1 MNKIKTFLNSK
12 TVKKDVGEETFLTWK
27 ETISYAMGRGAQGMF
42 TSMTGSKYL
51 NYFLTNILFVRFKN
65 PMGIASKIRL
75 YCGIFDAI
83 NDPMMGIL
91 VDKTRTKHGQM
102 RPYINWAPW
111 FVSAVMLLFFIGI
124 PGSMPDW
131 ACIAWTTFLF
141 VGLDVTYTAFDIPM
155 GALAF
160 AITPNGYERTKL
172 YGLSSIVRSIA
183 GALPG
188 LFVACAGWLPYFS
201 THTSKAYLTGAI
213 VSSVGIIIF
222 TRFTYHNT
230 KERTVHHDDAPSV
243 ADCFKLLFKN
253 RPLLML
259 FLANVFFLI
268 VKVTNQVSF
277 YFVAD
282 LMFTTKY
289 NVFIDVITF
298 PGFLI
303 AGIGVPWLVEKLGQK
318 SDSRKFYRIC
328 CAAAI
333 VIHLLFAALTFNGL
347 VNKQPGTEV
356 SLPVGIIV
364 VLFTGLAAIP
374 LECKNLM
381 QKEME
386 AETVDYVEWK
396 TGTRVEGIM
405 LSIMSFTG
413 KIENSVSSA
422 IGLAILGYTGYIAHS
437 EGSMIQNAATNK
449 ALFFMT
455 TLLPAI
461 GYILMLV
468 PMAFYNI
475 SGKDHHRMIEEIAER
490 HAMEKTDEISENIE
504 VKPEIK

>member
-1 MNKIKTFLNSK
+1 MKKFLDSK
-12 TVKKDVGEETFLTWK
+12 TVKKDVGEETYLTWR
-27 ETISYAMGRGAQGMF
+27 ETISYALGRGAQGMF

-51 NYFLTNILFVRFKN
+51 NYFLTNVLFSRFSD
-65 PMGIASKIRL
+65 PMGLASKIRL

-83 NDPMMGIL
+83 NDPMMGII
-91 VDKTRTKHGQM
+91 VDKTRTKEGQM
-102 RPYINWAPW
+102 RPYIRRVPW
-111 FVSAVMLLFFIGI
+111 FIALVMILFFLGI
-124 PGSMPDW
+124 PNGMPDW

-141 VGLDVTYTAFDIPM
+141 IGLDVTYTAFDIPM

-160 AITPNGYERTKL
+160 AITPNGIERTKL
-172 YGLSSIVRSIA
+172 YGVSSIVRSVS
-183 GALPG
+183 GVLPG
-188 LFVACAGWLPYFS
+188 LFVACAGWLPYFN
-201 THTSKAYLTGAI
+201 THTAKAYLTGGI
-213 VSSVGIIIF
+213 VSAIGIIVF
-222 TRFTYHNT
+222 TRFTYKNT
-230 KERTVHHDDAPSV
+230 QERTVHHEEAPSV
-243 ADCFKLLFKN
+243 AECFKLLFKN

-259 FLANVFFLI
+259 FLANMFFLV
-268 VKVTNQVSF
+268 VKVTNQISF

-289 NVFIDVITF
+289 NVFIDIITF

-303 AGIGVPWLVEKLGQK
+303 AGIGVPKLVEKLGEK
-318 SDSRKFYRIC
+318 SDPRKFYRTC
-328 CAAAI
+328 CVLAI
-333 VIHLLFAALTFNGL
+333 VLHVLFYITCYNGYI
-347 VNKQPGTEV
+347 NKPAGAVV
-356 SLPVGIIV
+356 SLPIGILTVI
-364 VLFTGLAAIP
+364 FTGLTAIP

-396 TGTRVEGIM
+396 TGTRVEGVM

-422 IGLAILGYTGYIAHS
+422 IGLAILSYTGYVAHT

-455 TLLPAI
+455 ALLPAI
-461 GYILMLV
+461 GYALMLI

-475 SGKDHHRMIEEIAER
+475 SGKNHHIMIEELKMR
-490 HAMEKTDEISENIE
+490 HETANAIDKD
-504 VKPEIK
+504 

>member
-1 MNKIKTFLNSK
+1 MANKIKSFLDSK
-12 TVKKDVGEETFLTWK
+12 TVKKDVGEETFLTWR
-27 ETISYAMGRGAQGMF
+27 ETISYALGRGAQGMF

-51 NYFLTNILFVRFKN
+51 NYFLTNILFVRFKD

-111 FVSAVMLLFFIGI
+111 FVSAVMILFFLGM
-124 PGSMPDW
+124 PSRVPDW

-160 AITPNGYERTKL
+160 AITPNGFERTKL
-172 YGLSSIVRSIA
+172 YGLSSIVRSVT

-188 LFVACAGWLPYFS
+188 LFVACAGWLPYFNS
-201 THTSKAYLTGAI
+201 HTDKAYLTGAL
-213 VSSVGIIIF
+213 VSAVGIIVF
-222 TRFTYHNT
+222 TRFTYKNT
-230 KERTVHHDDAPSV
+230 TERTVHHEDAPSITE
-243 ADCFKLLFKN
+243 CFALLFKN

-259 FLANVFFLI
+259 FIANIFFLI
-268 VKVTNQVSF
+268 VKVTTQISF

-303 AGIGVPWLVEKLGQK
+303 AGIGVPMLVEKLGRR
-318 SDSRKFYRIC
+318 SDPRKFYRLC
-328 CAAAI
+328 CISAI
-333 VIHLLFAALTFNGL
+333 VLHILFALTTYNGL
-347 VNKQPGTEV
+347 INKEAGTEV
-356 SLPVGIIV
+356 SLGIGILV
-364 VLFTGLAAIP
+364 VLFTGLTAIP

-437 EGSMIQNAATNK
+437 EGSLVQNMATNK

-461 GYILMLV
+461 GYALMLI

-475 SGKDHHRMIEEIAER
+475 SGKSHHQMIEDLNAR
-490 HAMEKTDEISENIE
+490 HEAKEN
-504 VKPEIK
+504 

>member
-1 MNKIKTFLNSK
+1 MANPSKGKISAFLDSK
-12 TVKKDVGEETFLTWK
+12 IVKKDVGEETYLTWR
-27 ETISYAMGRGAQGMF
+27 ENISYALGRGAQGMF
-42 TSMTGSKYL
+42 TSMTGPKYL
-51 NYFLTNILFVRFKN
+51 NYFLTNILLKRFN
-65 PMGIASKIRL
+65 DPMGIASQIRL

-91 VDKTRTKHGQM
+91 VDKTRTKEGQM
-102 RPYINWAPW
+102 RPYIRIAPW
-111 FVSAVMLLFFIGI
+111 FVSAVMLLFFLGM
-124 PGSMPDW
+124 PGSVPDW
-131 ACIAWTTFLF
+131 ACIVWTILLF

-172 YGLSSIVRSIA
+172 YGVASIVRSVS

-188 LFVACAGWLPYFS
+188 LFIACAGWFPYFA
-201 THTSKAYLTGAI
+201 THTSKAYLTGAC
-213 VSSVGIIIF
+213 VSAVGIILF
-222 TRFTYHNT
+222 TRLTYRNT
-230 KERTVHHDDAPSV
+230 KERCVHHDEAPSV
-243 ADCFKLLFKN
+243 GECFRLLFKN

-259 FLANVFFLI
+259 FISNLLFIL
-268 VKVTNQVSF
+268 VKVTNQISF

-303 AGIGVPWLVEKLGQK
+303 AGIGVPKLVEKLGER
-318 SDSRKFYRIC
+318 SDPRRFYRVC
-328 CAAAI
+328 CVLAI
-333 VIHLLFAALTFNGL
+333 VFHVLFFATCYNGYI
-347 VNKQPGTEV
+347 NKAPGQVV
-356 SLPVGIIV
+356 SLPIGILT
-364 VLFTGLAAIP
+364 VLFTGITAIP

-386 AETVDYVEWK
+386 AETVDYIEWK

-422 IGLAILGYTGYIAHS
+422 IGLAILSLTGYIAH
-437 EGSMIQNAATNK
+437 EDGSVIQNSQTNM
-449 ALFFMT
+449 ALFLMT
-455 TLLPAI
+455 TLLPAV
-461 GYILMLV
+461 GYLLMLI

-475 SGKDHHRMIEEIAER
+475 SGKEHHRMIEEIKARNAET
-490 HAMEKTDEISENIE
+490 AEKSAATEE
-504 VKPEIK
+504 

>member
-1 MNKIKTFLNSK
+1 MLKVKEFLDSK
-12 TVKKDVGEETFLTWK
+12 TVKKDVGEETYLTWR
-27 ETISYAMGRGAQGMF
+27 ETISYALGRGAQGMF

-51 NYFLTNILFVRFKN
+51 NYFLTNILLVRFN
-65 PMGIASKIRL
+65 DPMGLASKIRL

-83 NDPMMGIL
+83 NDPMMGIV
-91 VDKTRTKHGQM
+91 VDKTRTKEGQM
-102 RPYINWAPW
+102 RPYIKRSPW
-111 FVSAVMLLFFIGI
+111 FIALVMILFFLGI
-124 PGSMPDW
+124 PNGFPDW

-160 AITPNGYERTKL
+160 AITPNGIERTKL
-172 YGLSSIVRSIA
+172 YGVSSIVRSVS
-183 GALPG
+183 GVLPG
-188 LFVACAGWLPYFS
+188 LFVACAGWLPYFN
-201 THTSKAYLTGAI
+201 THTSKAYLTGGI
-213 VSSVGIIIF
+213 VSALGIIIF
-222 TRFTYHNT
+222 TRFTFKNT
-230 KERTVHHDDAPSV
+230 KERTVHHEDAPSIKE
-243 ADCFKLLFKN
+243 CFKLLFKN

-259 FLANVFFLI
+259 FIANLLFIL
-268 VKVTNQVSF
+268 VKVTNQISF

-303 AGIGVPWLVEKLGQK
+303 AGIGVPKLVEKLGEK
-318 SDSRKFYRIC
+318 SDPRKFYRIC
-328 CAAAI
+328 CIVAIAAHI
-333 VIHLLFAALTFNGL
+333 LFAITCYNGYI
-347 VNKQPGTEV
+347 NKAPGAVV
-356 SLPVGIIV
+356 SLPVGILTVI
-364 VLFTGLAAIP
+364 FTGITAIP

-386 AETVDYVEWK
+386 AETVDYIEWK

-422 IGLAILGYTGYIAHS
+422 IGLAILAATGYIAHT
-437 EGSMIQNAATNK
+437 EGSMIQNSQTNM
-449 ALFFMT
+449 ALFLMT
-455 TLLPAI
+455 TILPAV
-461 GYILMLV
+461 GYALMLI

-475 SGKDHHRMIEEIAER
+475 SGKNHHQMIEEIKAR
-490 HAMEKTDEISENIE
+490 HEAKI
-504 VKPEIK
+504 

>member
-1 MNKIKTFLNSK
+1 MGFSVKGFLDSK
-12 TVKKDVGEETFLTWK
+12 TVKKDVGEETYLTWR
-27 ETISYAMGRGAQGMF
+27 ETISYALGRGAQGMF

-51 NYFLTNILFVRFKN
+51 NYFLTNILLKRFN
-65 PMGIASKIRL
+65 DPMGIASQIRL

-83 NDPMMGIL
+83 NDPMMGVI

-102 RPYINWAPW
+102 RPYIKIAPW
-111 FVSAVMLLFFIGI
+111 FVSGVMLLFFLGI
-124 PGSMPDW
+124 PESVPGW
-131 ACIAWTTFLF
+131 ACIAWTAFLF

-160 AITPNGYERTKL
+160 SITPNGIERTKL
-172 YGLSSIVRSIA
+172 FGVSSIVRSIT

-188 LFVACAGWLPYFS
+188 LFVACAGWLPYFN
-201 THTSKAYLTGAI
+201 THTASAYLTGAV
-213 VSSVGIIIF
+213 VSAIGIIAF
-222 TRFTYHNT
+222 TRLTFKNT
-230 KERTVHHDDAPSV
+230 QERCHHQEDAPSV
-243 ADCFKLLFKN
+243 AECFKLLFRN

-259 FLANVFFLI
+259 FTANLFFLL
-268 VKVTNQVSF
+268 VKVANQVSF

-303 AGIGVPWLVEKLGQK
+303 AGIGVPKIVEKLGSR
-318 SDSRKFYRIC
+318 SDPRKFYRVC
-328 CAAAI
+328 CVLAI
-333 VIHLLFAALTFNGL
+333 AFHVLFAVTCYNGL
-347 VNKQPGTEV
+347 INKEPGSVV
-356 SLPVGIIV
+356 SLPIGILI
-364 VLFTGLAAIP
+364 VLFTGLTAIP

-386 AETVDYVEWK
+386 AETVDYIQWK

-413 KIENSVSSA
+413 KIENSVSSS
-422 IGLAILGYTGYIAHS
+422 IGLAILSYTGYVAHT
-437 EGSMIQNAATNK
+437 EGSLIQNAATNK

-461 GYILMLV
+461 GYLLMLV

-475 SGKDHHRMIEEIAER
+475 SGASHKKMLEEIKARCENETAE
-490 HAMEKTDEISENIE
+490 ANND
-504 VKPEIK
+504 

>member
-1 MNKIKTFLNSK
+1 MASKVKEFLDSKI
-12 TVKKDVGEETFLTWK
+12 VKGDVGQETYLTWR
-27 ETISYAMGRGAQGMF
+27 ETVSYALGRGAQGMF

-51 NYFLTNILFVRFKN
+51 NYFLTNILLKRFKD
-65 PMGIASKIRL
+65 PMGLASQIRL

-91 VDKTRTKHGQM
+91 VDKTRTKEGQM
-102 RPYINWAPW
+102 RPYIRRAPY
-111 FVSAVMLLFFIGI
+111 FIAVVMLLFFIGMPEVI
-124 PGSMPDW
+124 PDW
-131 ACIAWTTFLF
+131 ACILWTTILF

-155 GALAF
+155 GTLAF
-160 AITPNGYERTKL
+160 SITPNGIERTKL
-172 YGLSSIVRSIA
+172 FGVSSIIRSVT

-188 LFVACAGWLPYFS
+188 LFVACAGWLPYFN
-201 THTSKAYLTGAI
+201 THTDKAYLTGAI
-213 VSSVGIIIF
+213 VSAIGILLF
-222 TRFTYHNT
+222 TRITFKNT
-230 KERTVHHDDAPSV
+230 KERAVHHEEAPSV
-243 ADCFKLLFKN
+243 KECFKLLFKN

-259 FLANVFFLI
+259 FLGNIFFLI
-268 VKVTNQVSF
+268 VKVANQVSF

-289 NVFIDVITF
+289 NVFIDIITF

-303 AGIGVPWLVEKLGQK
+303 AGIGVPKIVEKLGSR
-318 SDSRKFYRIC
+318 SDSRKFYRTC
-328 CAAAI
+328 CTIAMIAH
-333 VIHLLFAALTFNGL
+333 VLFAITCYDGL
-347 VNKQPGTEV
+347 INKEPGSVV
-356 SLPVGIIV
+356 SLPVGILI
-364 VLFTGLAAIP
+364 VLFTGLTAIP

-386 AETVDYVEWK
+386 AETVDYIEWK

-422 IGLAILGYTGYIAHS
+422 IGLGILSFTGYIAHS
-437 EGSMIQNAATNK
+437 EGSLVQNDATNI
-449 ALFFMT
+449 ALFLMT

-461 GYILMLV
+461 GYLLMLV

-475 SGKDHHRMIEEIAER
+475 SGKDHKKMLEEIKER
-490 HAMEKTDEISENIE
+490 HEAKAKAE
-504 VKPEIK
+504 

>member
-1 MNKIKTFLNSK
+1 MSKINNFLNSK
-12 TVKKDVGEETFLTWK
+12 TVKKDVGEETYLTWR
-27 ETISYAMGRGAQGMF
+27 ETISYALGRGAQGMF

-51 NYFLTNILFVRFKN
+51 NYFLTNILFARFSD
-65 PMGIASKIRL
+65 PMGLASKIRL

-83 NDPMMGIL
+83 NDPMMGII
-91 VDKTRTKHGQM
+91 VDKTRTKEGQM
-102 RPYINWAPW
+102 RPYIRRAPW
-111 FVSAVMLLFFIGI
+111 FIAAVMILFFIGI
-124 PGSMPDW
+124 PNGMPNW

-160 AITPNGYERTKL
+160 AITPNGIERTKL
-172 YGLSSIVRSIA
+172 YGVSSIVRSVS
-183 GALPG
+183 GVLPG
-188 LFVACAGWLPYFS
+188 LFVACAGWLPYFN
-201 THTSKAYLTGAI
+201 THTAKAYLTGGV
-213 VSSVGIIIF
+213 VSAVGIIVF
-222 TRFTYHNT
+222 TRLTYKNT
-230 KERTVHHDDAPSV
+230 QERTVHHEDAPSV
-243 ADCFKLLFKN
+243 AECFKLLFKN

-259 FLANVFFLI
+259 FLANLFFLI
-268 VKVTNQVSF
+268 VKVTNQISF

-289 NVFIDVITF
+289 NVFIDIITF

-303 AGIGVPWLVEKLGQK
+303 AGIGVPKLVEKLGER
-318 SDSRKFYRIC
+318 SDSRKFYRTC
-328 CAAAI
+328 CTLAI
-333 VIHLLFAALTFNGL
+333 VLHVLFYLICYNGYI
-347 VNKQPGTEV
+347 NKPAGAVV
-356 SLPVGIIV
+356 SLPIG
-364 VLFTGLAAIP
+364 VLTVIFTGLTAIP

-396 TGTRVEGIM
+396 TGTRVEGVM

-422 IGLAILGYTGYIAHS
+422 IGLAILSYTGYVAHT
-437 EGSMIQNAATNK
+437 EGSMVQNMATNK

-461 GYILMLV
+461 GYALMLL

-475 SGKDHHRMIEEIAER
+475 SGKSHHMMIEELKKR
-490 HAMEKTDEISENIE
+490 HEQTEIIDKE
-504 VKPEIK
+504 

>member
-1 MNKIKTFLNSK
+1 MLKVKEFLDSK
-12 TVKKDVGEETFLTWK
+12 TVKKDVGEETYLTWR
-27 ETISYAMGRGAQGMF
+27 ETISYALGRGAQGMF

-51 NYFLTNILFVRFKN
+51 NYFLTNILLVRFN
-65 PMGIASKIRL
+65 DPMGLASKIRL

-83 NDPMMGIL
+83 NDPMMGIV
-91 VDKTRTKHGQM
+91 VDKTRTKEGQM
-102 RPYINWAPW
+102 RPYIKRSPW
-111 FVSAVMLLFFIGI
+111 FIALVMILFFLGI
-124 PGSMPDW
+124 PNGFPDW

-160 AITPNGYERTKL
+160 TITPNGIERTKL
-172 YGLSSIVRSIA
+172 YGVSSIVRSVS
-183 GALPG
+183 GVLPG
-188 LFVACAGWLPYFS
+188 LFVACAGWLPYFN
-201 THTSKAYLTGAI
+201 THTSKAYLTGGI
-213 VSSVGIIIF
+213 VSALGIIIF
-222 TRFTYHNT
+222 TRFTFKNT
-230 KERTVHHDDAPSV
+230 KERTVHHEDAPSIKE
-243 ADCFKLLFKN
+243 CFKLLFKN

-259 FLANVFFLI
+259 FIANLLFIL
-268 VKVTNQVSF
+268 VKVTNQISF

-303 AGIGVPWLVEKLGQK
+303 AGIGVPKLVEKLGEK
-318 SDSRKFYRIC
+318 SDPRKFYRMC
-328 CAAAI
+328 CIVAIAAHI
-333 VIHLLFAALTFNGL
+333 LFAITCYNGYI
-347 VNKQPGTEV
+347 NKAPGAVV
-356 SLPVGIIV
+356 SLPVGILTVI
-364 VLFTGLAAIP
+364 FTGITAIP

-386 AETVDYVEWK
+386 AETVDYIEWK

-422 IGLAILGYTGYIAHS
+422 IGLAILAATGYIAHT
-437 EGSMIQNAATNK
+437 EGSMIQNSQTNM
-449 ALFFMT
+449 ALFLMT
-455 TLLPAI
+455 TILPAV
-461 GYILMLV
+461 GYALMLI

-475 SGKDHHRMIEEIAER
+475 SGKNHHQMIEEIKAR
-490 HAMEKTDEISENIE
+490 HEAKI
-504 VKPEIK
+504 

>member
-1 MNKIKTFLNSK
+1 MAGKIKGFLDSK
-12 TVKKDVGEETFLTWK
+12 TVKKDVGEETFLTWR
-27 ETISYAMGRGAQGMF
+27 ETISYALGRGAQGMF

-51 NYFLTNILFVRFKN
+51 NYFLTNILFVRFRD

-83 NDPMMGIL
+83 NDPMMGVI
-91 VDKTRTKHGQM
+91 VDKTRTKNGQM
-102 RPYINWAPW
+102 RPYINWSPW
-111 FVSAVMLLFFIGI
+111 FVAAVMLMFFMGI
-124 PGSMPDW
+124 PGRLPDW

-160 AITPNGYERTKL
+160 AITPNGHERTKL

-188 LFVACAGWLPYFS
+188 LFVACAGWLPYFNS
-201 THTSKAYLTGAI
+201 HTSKAYLTGAI
-213 VSSVGIIIF
+213 VSAIGIIVF
-222 TRFTYHNT
+222 TRITYKNT
-230 KERTVHHDDAPSV
+230 KERTIHHEDAPSV
-243 ADCFKLLFKN
+243 MDCFKLLFKN

-259 FLANVFFLI
+259 FLANMFFLI
-268 VKVTNQVSF
+268 VKVTNQISF

-289 NVFIDVITF
+289 NVFIDIITF

-303 AGIGVPWLVEKLGQK
+303 AGIGVPWMVEKLGEK
-318 SDSRKFYRIC
+318 SDPRKFYRIC
-328 CAAAI
+328 CILAI
-333 VIHLLFAALTFNGL
+333 VLHLLFAVTCYNGL
-347 VNKQPGTEV
+347 INKEEGTPV
-356 SLPVGIIV
+356 SLGIGILV
-364 VLFTGLAAIP
+364 VLFTGLTAIP

-413 KIENSVSSA
+413 KIENSVSSS
-422 IGLAILGYTGYIAHS
+422 IGLAILSYTGYIAHS

-455 TLLPAI
+455 TILPAI
-461 GYILMLV
+461 GYLLMLV

-475 SGKDHHRMIEEIAER
+475 SGKSHHMMIEEIKQR
-490 HAMEKTDEISENIE
+490 HE
-504 VKPEIK
+504 VEGK

>member
-1 MNKIKTFLNSK
+1 MAKVKEFLDSKI
-12 TVKKDVGEETFLTWK
+12 VKKDVGEETYLTWR
-27 ETISYAMGRGAQGMF
+27 ETISYALGRGAQGMF

-51 NYFLTNILFVRFKN
+51 NYFLTNILFARFSN
-65 PMGIASKIRL
+65 PMGLASKIRL

-83 NDPMMGIL
+83 NDPIMGVII
-91 VDKTRTKHGQM
+91 DKTRTKEGQM
-102 RPYINWAPW
+102 RPYIRRAPW
-111 FVSAVMLLFFIGI
+111 FIAAVMILFFVGI
-124 PGSMPDW
+124 PSGMPDW

-160 AITPNGYERTKL
+160 AITPNGVERTKL
-172 YGLSSIVRSIA
+172 YGASSIIRSVS
-183 GALPG
+183 GVLPG

-201 THTSKAYLTGAI
+201 THTAKAYLTGGTVSAI
-213 VSSVGIIIF
+213 GILVF
-222 TRFTYHNT
+222 TRITFKNT
-230 KERTVHHDDAPSV
+230 KERTVHHEETPSV
-243 ADCFKLLFKN
+243 KECFSLLFKN

-259 FLANVFFLI
+259 FLSNIFFLI
-268 VKVTNQVSF
+268 VKVTNQISF

-303 AGIGVPWLVEKLGQK
+303 AGIGVPKLVEKLGAK
-318 SDSRKFYRIC
+318 ADSRKFYRWCCVIAIC
-328 CAAAI
+328 LH
-333 VIHLLFAALTFNGL
+333 VLFYLTCRDGYI
-347 VNKQPGTEV
+347 NKGAGEMI
-356 SLPVGIIV
+356 SLPIGILT
-364 VLFTGLAAIP
+364 VLFTGLCAIP

-396 TGTRVEGIM
+396 TGTRVEGVM

-422 IGLAILGYTGYIAHS
+422 IGLGILQLTGYIAHT
-437 EGSMIQNAATNK
+437 EGSLIQNMATNK

-461 GYILMLV
+461 GYALMLI

-475 SGKDHHRMIEEIAER
+475 SGKDHHKMIEELKQR
-490 HAMEKTDEISENIE
+490 HESQGLPTVNEQ
-504 VKPEIK
+504 